1 MHNYSDSQSPPTGR
15 TATSRLIFAVAF
27 GFASPITS
35 PRQTPASSDYAEPRL
50 SLRPREAAVVRSPAD
65 SAASSVL
72 LLLPRYYYYYY
83 CSCFFYSD
91 DSCCCLMMMSI
102 RTRCPLGSTACA
114 VLVVPSFRPP
124 PFFSPRKNHHH
135 HHLYYPFFP
144 LSSPLVVS
152 HLITPRRKPLRHLS
166 MRPIRR
172 RRSSTRVSFPV
183 ARTSDF
189 FMIVV
194 SRPLLFPPRK
204 KSPNNCSFARR
215 RNYLQEENKE
225 EEYSGVLSS
234 RFLSFFYS
242 RERVVLLSLSLSL
255 LQREE
260 KKRKIP
266 SFWRDYSRVLS
277 FYLKKTLSLFCGCDE
292 SSHAH
297 ARKPPKST
305 EKERETF
312 LIISRLFFF
321 FSFFLS
327 AFFHFWWWW
336 WWWCNSLGFGTRV

>member
-35 PRQTPASSDYAEPRL
+35 PRQTPASSDCAESGL
-50 SLRPREAAVVRSPAD
+50 SWRRREAAVVRSPAD

-72 LLLPRYYYYYY
+72 LLPPLYYYYYY
-83 CSCFFYSD
+83 YSCFFYSD

-102 RTRCPLGSTACA
+102 RTRCPLGSTARA

-124 PFFSPRKNHHH
+124 PFFSPRKKNH

-189 FMIVV
+189 FD
-194 SRPLLFPPRK
+194 RCFPT
-204 KSPNNCSFARR
+204 SPFSP
-215 RNYLQEENKE
+215 K
-225 EEYSGVLSS
+225 
-234 RFLSFFYS
+234 
-242 RERVVLLSLSLSL
+242 
-255 LQREE
+255 REE
-260 KKRKIP
+260 SITVMRIAL
-266 SFWRDYSRVLS
+266 SRV
-277 FYLKKTLSLFCGCDE
+277 
-292 SSHAH
+292 A
-297 ARKPPKST
+297 
-305 EKERETF
+305 
-312 LIISRLFFF
+312 
-321 FSFFLS
+321 
-327 AFFHFWWWW
+327 
-336 WWWCNSLGFGTRV
+336 

>member
-35 PRQTPASSDYAEPRL
+35 PRQTPASSDCAESGL
-50 SLRPREAAVVRSPAD
+50 SWRRREAAVVRSPAD

-102 RTRCPLGSTACA
+102 RTRCPLGSVARA

-189 FMIVV
+189 FDRCFPT
-194 SRPLLFPPRK
+194 SPFFLKKKKSQQLLFLRASQKLLGRRK
-204 KSPNNCSFARR
+204 QRR
-215 RNYLQEENKE
+215 ILTR
-225 EEYSGVLSS
+225 GVLSS

-242 RERVVLLSLSLSL
+242 RESVVLLSLSLSLSL

-260 KKRKIP
+260 KKRKT
-266 SFWRDYSRVLS
+266 SFVWRD
-277 FYLKKTLSLFCGCDE
+277 
-292 SSHAH
+292 
-297 ARKPPKST
+297 
-305 EKERETF
+305 
-312 LIISRLFFF
+312 
-321 FSFFLS
+321 
-327 AFFHFWWWW
+327 
-336 WWWCNSLGFGTRV
+336 